1 MSFCVSIFLKD
12 KMNITGEIYDKYAFD
27 QKTFFDTRMKQSA
40 EQRTKLQLNHNS
52 ISAKLN
58 AFILND
64 MSKNKDDIE

>member
-1 MSFCVSIFLKD
+1 MSFCVSILLKD
-12 KMNITGEIYDKYAFD
+12 KINITDEIYDKYAFD
-27 QKTFFDTRMKQSA
+27 QKTFFDTSMKQSA
-40 EQRTKLQLNHNS
+40 EQRTKLQLNHNI